1 MFVDQSAWAPA
12 TPTRSPKMQAFKLKV
27 LVADDSKLIHDIFQ
41 EIASRSPIPFDII
54 SAEDG
59 QQCMD
64 APNRGGIHL
73 AFIDVNMPEMSGM
86 DAVGRVRLT
95 GNKTFVTLMS
105 ANANQRRM
113 QLAQQLNVYD
123 FLAKP
128 FTHDQVYAILKTYCR
143 VAVPSNVLVVDDSA
157 TVRRIIKKVF
167 ANSIFNIDVTEAGD
181 GETALSFCD
190 SGEFDAVFLDCNMP
204 GLPGTETLERLL
216 ERDPGVRVIM
226 ITGERDE
233 QRRKW
238 ALDRGAFAFLY
249 KPFNAADINRELQTP
264 FGLRR
269 PLLADI
275 EPLKLARVVEEP
287 MVPAHTY
294 F

>member
-1 MFVDQSAWAPA
+1 
-12 TPTRSPKMQAFKLKV
+12 MQAFKLKV
-27 LVADDSKLIHDIFQ
+27 LVADDSKLIHDVFA
-41 EIASRSPIPFDII
+41 EISARSPIPFDII

-64 APNRGGIHL
+64 ALNRGGIHL

-86 DAVGRVRLT
+86 EAVGKVRLT

-113 QLAQQLNVYD
+113 QLAQQLKVYD

-143 VAVPSNVLVVDDSA
+143 VTVPSNILVVDDSA

-190 SGEFDAVFLDCNMP
+190 NGEFDAIFLDCNMP
-204 GLPGTETLERLL
+204 GLPGTATLEQLL

-226 ITGERDE
+226 ITGERDDA
-233 QRRKW
+233 RRQW

-249 KPFNAADINRELQTP
+249 KPFNAADIDRELHTL

-275 EPLKLARVVEEP
+275 EPMKLAHAIEEP
-287 MVPAHTY
+287 VVPAHTY